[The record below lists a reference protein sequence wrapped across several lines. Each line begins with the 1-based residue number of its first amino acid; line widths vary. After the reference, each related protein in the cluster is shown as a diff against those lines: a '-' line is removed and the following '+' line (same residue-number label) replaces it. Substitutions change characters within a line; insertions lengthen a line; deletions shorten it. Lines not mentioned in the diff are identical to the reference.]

1 MTNDTPTNESTTT
14 DHAGTCELVAQL
26 EQSSVELATADP
38 TANHADLAPV
48 GDALAD
54 ARIIGLGEGTHGTR
68 EFFQLK
74 HRILRFLVE
83 EQGLRLFTIEANLPE
98 TMALDNYVV
107 HGEGDA
113 LEALA
118 GTYFWVWRTE
128 AVLALV
134 EWLREF
140 NAGRPLD
147 DRVRFYGIDAQYTTG
162 AVEHLDKFL
171 ASADPDLQEELQA
184 DFAATNDEGNTNDQ
198 YMSDHNPEATERLL
212 DRLGTAFEERREAFL
227 TATSERETVM
237 ARRCLHVIEQARQRR
252 IARET
257 DGIQA
262 SMVVRDE
269 AMAENLSWVLEYEAT
284 DRTVLWAHD
293 SHICRTVNFGA
304 RVEPAPSLGSHLAE
318 RYCDD
323 YFALGFDFL
332 SGSFSAIGIDLTPES
347 ELSTWSLD
355 GPPAD
360 SITRVFAATGCDL
373 AFLDFDTASENSLLD
388 EWLAEP
394 RAKRKLGAV
403 YYGPDGPSE
412 NERDGQAAHNAVRVL
427 PEAFDGLLFVRE
439 TMPSRVLEDPEH

>member
-1 MTNDTPTNESTTT
+1 MTNDTPTNEWTTT
-14 DHAGTCELVAQL
+14 DHTATCELVARLQ
-26 EQSSVELATADP
+26 QSSVELATSDP
-38 TANHADLAPV
+38 TADHADLAPV

-54 ARIIGLGEGTHGTR
+54 ARIIGLGEATHGTR

-74 HRILRFLVE
+74 HRILRYLVE
-83 EQGLRLFTIEANLPE
+83 KQGLRLLAIEANLPE
-98 TMALDNYVV
+98 TMALDDYVV
-107 HGEGDA
+107 HGKGDA

-118 GTYFWVWRTE
+118 GTHFWVWRTE

-140 NAGRPLD
+140 NTDRPLD

-162 AVEHLDKFL
+162 AVEHLDEFL

-184 DFAATNDEGNTNDQ
+184 DFAATNDEGNTNNQ
-198 YMSDHNPEATERLL
+198 YMSDHDAEATERLL
-212 DRLGTAFEERREAFL
+212 DRLGTAFAERKEEFV
-227 TATSERETVM
+227 TATSERETAM
-237 ARRCLHVIEQARQRR
+237 ARRCLHVIVQARHRR

-269 AMAENLSWVLEYEAT
+269 AMAENLSWVLEYEAA

-304 RVEPAPSLGSHLAE
+304 VVESAPSLGSYLTK

-360 SITRVFAATGCDL
+360 SITRVFAETGFDL
-373 AFLDFDTASENSLLD
+373 AFLDFDTISENDLLD
-388 EWLAEP
+388 EWLADP

-412 NERDGQAAHNAVRVL
+412 NDKDGQAVHNAVRVL

-439 TMPSRVLEDPEH
+439 TMPSQVLEDPGH